1 MSVSLSFDIIDFLLE
16 RSERMNKNL
25 RKKYEELKEQL
36 EEQQIQNNDKKNWN
50 KLSKLSSDFKK
61 EMIKSDL
68 LSRLQIISGVIGFD
82 LMLDLERQEIA
93 LLLEQGIQR
102 FQVQF
107 LDVWNEKSFLL
118 LLLSAYFI
126 TMGYLKFQNMIE
138 ICDDLER
145 VRKKKI

>member
-126 TMGYLKFQNMIE
+126 TRGYLKFQNMIE